1 MHIFNSRA
9 DFDAQM
15 KSVKKW
21 MRTGQALDGVSELQ
35 HDVAYSIGDSL
46 VYWWVNAHEAATA
59 DLVGHRRYH
68 AVLAPLD
75 GNLTVE
81 VASKADLTCT
91 RAYSDIDDRERFE
104 GTGETVTIPAGG
116 VAVVEIDEAYRV
128 VADAADPRVVVLH
141 VTVEGYSFPT
151 SSIRP
156 PGRLLRAVKG
166 DGFVDSL
173 FPIPLSRCAV
183 RVCTCSSDG
192 FR

>member
-59 DLVGHRRYH
+59 DLV
-68 AVLAPLD
+68 D

-104 GTGETVTIPAGG
+104 GTGETVTIPTGG

-141 VTVEGYSFPT
+141 VTVEGYSFPN
-151 SSIRP
+151 
-156 PGRLLRAVKG
+156 K
-166 DGFVDSL
+166 
-173 FPIPLSRCAV
+173 
-183 RVCTCSSDG
+183 
-192 FR
+192 

>member
-75 GNLTVE
+75 GNLTVG
-81 VASKADLTCT
+81 VASKAVLPGTG
-91 RAYSDIDDRERFE
+91 AYGDIDDRGRFE
-104 GTGETVTIPAGG
+104 GAGEPGTIPAGG

-141 VTVEGYSFPT
+141 VTVEGYSFPN
-151 SSIRP
+151 
-156 PGRLLRAVKG
+156 K
-166 DGFVDSL
+166 
-173 FPIPLSRCAV
+173 
-183 RVCTCSSDG
+183 
-192 FR
+192 

>member
-1 MHIFNSRA
+1 MHVFNSRA

-75 GNLTVE
+75 GDLTVE
-81 VASKADLTCT
+81 VASKADLACT

-116 VAVVEIDEAYRV
+116 VGVVEIDEAYRV
-128 VADAADPRVVVLH
+128 IAEASDPRVVVLH
-141 VTVEGYSFPT
+141 VTVEGYSFPNE
-151 SSIRP
+151 
-156 PGRLLRAVKG
+156 
-166 DGFVDSL
+166 
-173 FPIPLSRCAV
+173 
-183 RVCTCSSDG
+183 
-192 FR
+192 

>member
-1 MHIFNSRA
+1 M
-9 DFDAQM
+9 
-15 KSVKKW
+15 
-21 MRTGQALDGVSELQ
+21 
-35 HDVAYSIGDSL
+35 AYSIGGATRL
-46 VYWWVNAHEAATA
+46 VYRRVNAHEAATA

-75 GNLTVE
+75 GDLTVE
-81 VASKADLTCT
+81 VASKTDLTCT

-128 VADAADPRVVVLH
+128 VADATDPLRRGTARGRLKVIP
-141 VTVEGYSFPT
+141 SPT

-156 PGRLLRAVKG
+156 FGRLLRAVKG

-183 RVCTCSSDG
+183 HDCACSPDG

>member
-1 MHIFNSRA
+1 MHVFNSRA

-75 GNLTVE
+75 GDLTVE
-81 VASKADLTCT
+81 VAP
-91 RAYSDIDDRERFE
+91 REAS
-104 GTGETVTIPAGG
+104 PAP
-116 VAVVEIDEAYRV
+116 APTAISMIASALRV
-128 VADAADPRVVVLH
+128 R
-141 VTVEGYSFPT
+141 G
-151 SSIRP
+151 RP
-156 PGRLLRAVKG
+156 
-166 DGFVDSL
+166 
-173 FPIPLSRCAV
+173 
-183 RVCTCSSDG
+183 
-192 FR
+192 

>member
-1 MHIFNSRA
+1 M
-9 DFDAQM
+9 
-15 KSVKKW
+15 
-21 MRTGQALDGVSELQ
+21 
-35 HDVAYSIGDSL
+35 AYSIGDSL

-75 GNLTVE
+75 GDLTVE
-81 VASKADLTCT
+81 VAPKASLTCT

-141 VTVEGYSFPT
+141 VTVEGYSFPN
-151 SSIRP
+151 
-156 PGRLLRAVKG
+156 K
-166 DGFVDSL
+166 
-173 FPIPLSRCAV
+173 
-183 RVCTCSSDG
+183 
-192 FR
+192 

>member
-1 MHIFNSRA
+1 MHVFNSRA

-46 VYWWVNAHEAATA
+46 VYWWVNAHEAAAA

-75 GNLTVE
+75 GDLTVE
-81 VASKADLTCT
+81 VAPKAGLTCT

-104 GTGETVTIPAGG
+104 GTGETVTIPA
-116 VAVVEIDEAYRV
+116 EIDEAYRV

-141 VTVEGYSFPT
+141 VTVEGYSFPN
-151 SSIRP
+151 
-156 PGRLLRAVKG
+156 K
-166 DGFVDSL
+166 
-173 FPIPLSRCAV
+173 
-183 RVCTCSSDG
+183 
-192 FR
+192 